1 MIINYHEFTYKIDE
15 ATVQD
20 AILDIWIVTYQHE
33 LYIRQAI
40 DSVLMQ
46 RTNYKY
52 RIIICDDA
60 SSDRTQEIL
69 NEYKMKYSD
78 IITLIISSSNTGSA
92 IHDHLFNKYIRAKYF
107 AIIDGDDYWTD
118 PLKIEKQINFLERHQ
133 EYIAVTGNVRNVN
146 EDGSRQHR
154 DYDLYGFK
162 EAHIYGKENV
172 LNLEQV
178 SHISAIVG
186 RNFWREWIKM

>member
-52 RIIICDDA
+52 RIIK
-60 SSDRTQEIL
+60 TLQ
-69 NEYKMKYSD
+69 K
-78 IITLIISSSNTGSA
+78 IIFDT
-92 IHDHLFNKYIRAKYF
+92 Y
-107 AIIDGDDYWTD
+107 
-118 PLKIEKQINFLERHQ
+118 
-133 EYIAVTGNVRNVN
+133 
-146 EDGSRQHR
+146 
-154 DYDLYGFK
+154 
-162 EAHIYGKENV
+162 
-172 LNLEQV
+172 
-178 SHISAIVG
+178 
-186 RNFWREWIKM
+186 